1 MKIRMDRTMYA
12 VANRIADAHGDTFAR
27 WAYRAECCFAFVT
40 DLKPKKA
47 LCKLTR
53 LNSISVAINQHADTN
68 VTPTRIRECIQIAIE
83 QEDERNAEWKFKY
96 DKGTMGAAITVELM
110 VGKRTIS
117 YEEAERII
125 DRRIAERK
133 AEIAAEGK
141 KQKKGRK

>member
-12 VANRIADAHGDTFAR
+12 VGKRIADAHGDTFAR

-53 LNSISVAINQHADTN
+53 QNSISVAIHQHESTN
-68 VTPTRIRECIQIAIE
+68 VTPTRIRECIQLAIE
-83 QEDERNAEWKFKY
+83 QEDERNAEWKYRY
-96 DKGTMGAAITVELM
+96 DKGTMDAQITVELM

-117 YEEAERII
+117 YEEAEVII

-133 AEIAAEGK
+133 AEIAAEAK
-141 KQKKGRK
+141 RTKKGRK